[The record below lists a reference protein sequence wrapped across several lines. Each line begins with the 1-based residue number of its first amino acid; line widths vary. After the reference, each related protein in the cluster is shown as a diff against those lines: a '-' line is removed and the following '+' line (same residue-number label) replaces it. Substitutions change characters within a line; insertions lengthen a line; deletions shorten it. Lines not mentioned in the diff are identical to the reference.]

1 MANTATITAS
11 LSYTDA
17 SGSEEL
23 AQTALAATLTNAGF
37 TRNRQSIPT
46 SEAAINLA
54 GLSGPGYALII
65 NRDATNYVEL
75 KVATGGAIFAK
86 LDANGGVALVKLG
99 SGAQAPFAIA
109 NSATC
114 IIDVFIVRT

>member
-11 LSYTDA
+11 LSYTDG

-23 AQTALAATLTNAGF
+23 AQTDLAATLTNAGF
-37 TRNRQSIPT
+37 TRARQSITT
-46 SEAAINLA
+46 SESAINLA

-75 KVATGGAIFAK
+75 KVATAGAIFAK